1 MVAFWSLLLPLIS
14 LAGLINAKSSFGDS
28 VLIVLEPN
36 LQKEDYSIFFTSLT
50 GVHADFCYSIY
61 ANGDVERGYDL
72 TFRAPK
78 DLTPLIIED
87 DIPSFA
93 HVVLF
98 APESK
103 SAPTNL
109 VEFSS
114 PLNLC
119 CQVMHLIL
127 HLSP

>member
-50 GVHADFCYSIY
+50 GVHADFRYSIY
-61 ANGDVERGYDL
+61 ANEDVERGYDL
-72 TFRAPK
+72 TFRAPM

-98 APESK
+98 APDSK